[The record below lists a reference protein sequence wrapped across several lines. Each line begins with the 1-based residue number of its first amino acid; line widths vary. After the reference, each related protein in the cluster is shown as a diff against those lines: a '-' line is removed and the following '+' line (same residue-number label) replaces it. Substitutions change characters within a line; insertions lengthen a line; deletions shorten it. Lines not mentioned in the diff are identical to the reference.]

1 MKLQL
6 LEKLLT
12 PQALGVMLS
21 MSVQTVYNRR
31 AQGLSLPPAVKL
43 GRLLR
48 FRQSDVQDWIASQM
62 ETTVTIMAQPV
73 PRRRGRPTKK
83 EQIASRGK

>member
-1 MKLQL
+1 M
-6 LEKLLT
+6 EKLLT

-48 FRQSDVQDWIASQM
+48 FRESDVQVWITAQTESSALFS
-62 ETTVTIMAQPV
+62 AQPI
-73 PRRRGRPTKK
+73 PCRRGRPTKE
-83 EQIASRGK
+83 EQVAGSKK

>member
-1 MKLQL
+1 M
-6 LEKLLT
+6 EKLLT
-12 PQALGVMLS
+12 PEALGAMLS

-48 FRQSDVQDWIASQM
+48 FREADINIWIAAQIESPAPLL
-62 ETTVTIMAQPV
+62 AQPV
-73 PRRRGRPTKK
+73 RRRGRPTKA
-83 EQIASRGK
+83 EQVARSKK

>member
-1 MKLQL
+1 MD
-6 LEKLLT
+6 KLLT
-12 PQALGVMLS
+12 PEALGAMLS

-48 FRQSDVQDWIASQM
+48 FREADINTWIAAQI
-62 ETTVTIMAQPV
+62 ECPAPLLEQPV
-73 PRRRGRPTKK
+73 RRRGRPTKA
-83 EQIASRGK
+83 EQIARSKK

>member
-1 MKLQL
+1 M
-6 LEKLLT
+6 EKLLT

-48 FRQSDVQDWIASQM
+48 FRESDVQTWI
-62 ETTVTIMAQPV
+62 TAQIESPV
-73 PRRRGRPTKK
+73 LFSVQPMQRRRGRPTKE
-83 EQIASRGK
+83 EQVASRGK

>member
-1 MKLQL
+1 M
-6 LEKLLT
+6 EKLLT

-48 FRQSDVQDWIASQM
+48 FRESDVQTWITAQTESPALFS
-62 ETTVTIMAQPV
+62 VQPV
-73 PRRRGRPTKK
+73 QRRRGRPTKEK
-83 EQIASRGK
+83 QVAGSKK

>member
-1 MKLQL
+1 M
-6 LEKLLT
+6 EKLLT
-12 PQALGVMLS
+12 PEVLGEMLG

-48 FRQSDVQDWIASQM
+48 FRQSDVQDWITSQI
-62 ETTVTIMAQPV
+62 EISAPIMAQPI
-73 PRRRGRPTKK
+73 PRRKGRPTKE
-83 EQIASRGK
+83 EQVASRGE

>member
-1 MKLQL
+1 M
-6 LEKLLT
+6 EKLLT
-12 PQALGVMLS
+12 PEALGAMLS

-48 FRQSDVQDWIASQM
+48 FRESDIEVWIAAQTESPAQF
-62 ETTVTIMAQPV
+62 TAQPV
-73 PRRRGRPTKK
+73 RRRGRPTKV
-83 EQIASRGK
+83 EQIASRKK

>member
-1 MKLQL
+1 M
-6 LEKLLT
+6 EKLLT

-31 AQGLSLPPAVKL
+31 AQGLSLPPVVKL

-48 FRQSDVQDWIASQM
+48 FRESDVQDWITSQM
-62 ETTVTIMAQPV
+62 ESPV
-73 PRRRGRPTKK
+73 PIATQPIQRRRGRPTKE
-83 EQIASRGK
+83 EQVVDRKK

>member
-1 MKLQL
+1 M
-6 LEKLLT
+6 EKLLT

-31 AQGLSLPPAVKL
+31 AQELSLPPAVKL

-48 FRQSDVQDWIASQM
+48 FRESDVQTWITSQT
-62 ETTVTIMAQPV
+62 ESPTLFSAQHFPC
-73 PRRRGRPTKK
+73 RRGRPTKE
-83 EQIASRGK
+83 EQIAGRKK